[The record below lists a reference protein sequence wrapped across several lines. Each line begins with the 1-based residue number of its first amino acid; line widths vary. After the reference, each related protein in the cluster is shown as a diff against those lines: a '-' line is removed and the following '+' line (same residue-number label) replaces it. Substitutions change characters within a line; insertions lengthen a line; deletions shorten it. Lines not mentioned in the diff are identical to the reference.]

1 MTLLFVANLDAE
13 LELEDPDYRRS
24 AAMGAQILTRAEAL
38 RQDLVRAFRTHARIV
53 LDGEPHRAADE
64 LTAAVAWCATPR
76 ARTAMA
82 MHGFPMAD
90 APSIDVLRTVNHRAF
105 GLELAQR
112 HDLPSLGERFVT
124 SLAECEAV
132 LLEAPGQPFVMKRPF
147 GFAGRARKVTTARDL
162 GAAARTWIEASMPPP
177 RGGLL
182 IEPFVPLELDVS
194 IHGWVDAAGAVRGG
208 RPVVLTNDAAGAFQ
222 AARVAA
228 PGELT
233 KGEVDALVRARDLAA
248 AALHRAGYVGPFGI
262 DGFRWRDRAGAL
274 RFRPLVEINAR
285 YTMAYWRGMVE

>member
-13 LELEDPDYRRS
+13 LELENPDYRRS
-24 AAMGAQILTRAEAL
+24 AAMGAQILTRAAAL
-38 RQDLVRAFRTHARIV
+38 QQDLVRAYGVPPRVV
-53 LDGEPHRAADE
+53 LDGEPHRAGDQF
-64 LTAAVAWCATPR
+64 TAAVAWCATPR
-76 ARTAMA
+76 ARTTLAI
-82 MHGFPMAD
+82 HGFPTAD
-90 APSIDVLRTVNHRAF
+90 APSIDVLATVNHRAF
-105 GLELAQR
+105 GLELARR

-132 LLEAPGQPFVMKRPF
+132 LLAAPDQHFVLKRPF
-147 GFAGRARKVTTARDL
+147 GFAGRARKVMTARDL
-162 GAAARTWIEASMPPP
+162 GTAARTWIEASMPPP

-208 RPVVLTNDAAGAFQ
+208 RPVVLTNDHAGAFW
-222 AARVAA
+222 AARVAE

-233 KGEVDALVRARDLAA
+233 KGEVDALVQVRDLVG
-248 AALHRAGYVGPFGI
+248 AALHCAGYLGPFGI
-262 DGFRWRDRAGAL
+262 DGFRWRDRGGAL